1 MILQITTIPELYTQT
16 GAGRRVLPSFDDLGC
31 IKRWSF
37 PFGSNLRLI
46 FSMHLLILPY
56 LDCSDSHAYTISLE
70 LCAGFND
77 STHKTSLLHFESI
90 ILYAPLHKD
99 KLRTTAGDRGGA
111 GLFAKLCKISRNFAN
126 FLSVE
131 IRGVLWY
138 SYSIVIYFLCTL
150 ISCSDSHGRDSQW
163 YARVGSQWYI
173 SLGNSNVI
181 VERRDTIISL
191 ESQSKRNGDTLRKK
205 HQR

>member
-1 MILQITTIPELYTQT
+1 MKRLIDRAYLVLMVHSKVGPGGSGGSGGSERVREGQRGSERVREV
-16 GAGRRVLPSFDDLGC
+16 RRVWEGDPPNYNNSPIVHTDWGRTKGFGFFLWLRC

-77 STHKTSLLHFESI
+77 STHKTSLLHFESV

-111 GLFAKLCKISRNFAN
+111 GLFCKI
-126 FLSVE
+126 L
-131 IRGVLWY
+131 
-138 SYSIVIYFLCTL
+138 
-150 ISCSDSHGRDSQW
+150 Q
-163 YARVGSQWYI
+163 
-173 SLGNSNVI
+173 NS
-181 VERRDTIISL
+181 
-191 ESQSKRNGDTLRKK
+191 
-205 HQR
+205 